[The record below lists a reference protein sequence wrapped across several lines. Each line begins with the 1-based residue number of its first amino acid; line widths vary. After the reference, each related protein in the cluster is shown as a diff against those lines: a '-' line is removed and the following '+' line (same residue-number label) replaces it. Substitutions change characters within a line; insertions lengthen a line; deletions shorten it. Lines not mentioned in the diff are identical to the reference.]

1 MITIITEPQ
10 ETSEMKIEWY
20 PGHMNKASRLIAD
33 VIMSFHVVIEV
44 LDARLPVSSAN
55 PVLEKLRQNKPC
67 IKVLN
72 KSDLADPDITK
83 AWVRHFDEMNGVR
96 GLPFDARKRSDVGL
110 VTKLC
115 KRLAPNR
122 CKPGFPLRAMVIGI
136 PNVGKSTLINTLAGK
151 RMARIGD
158 RPAITTC
165 NQQIDL
171 RNGIMLS
178 DTPGLLWPVMDD
190 QDGAYRLAASGAI
203 GDSALDYVE
212 VAGFAAEYLMQRY
225 PKLLLERYNL
235 DRIPEDSSTLI
246 EEIGRRRGCL
256 VSGGEI
262 DLHRSAEVFIRE
274 LRGGKIGRIS
284 LEEPSPKT

>member
-1 MITIITEPQ
+1 
-10 ETSEMKIEWY
+10 MKIEWY
-20 PGHMNKASRLIAD
+20 PGHMTKASRLIAD

-44 LDARLPVSSAN
+44 LDARLPLSSAN
-55 PVLEKLRQNKPC
+55 PVLKKLRQNKPC

-72 KSDLADPDITK
+72 KSDLADPDVTK
-83 AWVRHFDEMNGVR
+83 AWIRYFEKENGVR
-96 GLPFDARKRSDVGL
+96 ALPFDSRKRSDVGL
-110 VTKLC
+110 ITTLA
-115 KRLAPNR
+115 KRLAPSR

-190 QDGAYRLAASGAI
+190 QDGAYRLASSGAI

-212 VAGFAAEYLMQRY
+212 VARFTADYLMQRY
-225 PKLLLERYNL
+225 PKLLLDRYNL
-235 DRIPEDSSTLI
+235 AEIPETSIALI

-256 VSGGEI
+256 VAGGEI
-262 DLHRSAEVFIRE
+262 DLHRSAEAFIRE
-274 LRGGKIGRIS
+274 FRGGKIGRIS
-284 LEEPSPKT
+284 LEEPPETT

>member
-1 MITIITEPQ
+1 M
-10 ETSEMKIEWY
+10 S
-20 PGHMNKASRLIAD
+20 KASRQIAD

-44 LDARLPVSSAN
+44 LDARLPLSSAN

-67 IKVLN
+67 VKVLN
-72 KSDLADPDITK
+72 KSDLADPEVTK
-83 AWVRHFDEMNGVR
+83 AWVRHFDRLKGVR
-96 GLPFDARKRSDVGL
+96 ALPFDARKRSDVGQ
-110 VTKLC
+110 VTALC
-115 KRLAPNR
+115 KRLAPSR
-122 CKPGFPLRAMVIGI
+122 CKPGFPLRAMVVGI

-165 NQQIDL
+165 TQQIDL

-203 GDSALDYVE
+203 GDSALDYLE
-212 VAGFAAEYLMQRY
+212 VARYAGEYLLRRY
-225 PKLLLERYNL
+225 PEMLRERYKL
-235 DRIPEDSSTLI
+235 PALPETASALI
-246 EEIGRRRGCL
+246 EEIGRLRGCL
-256 VSGGEI
+256 VAGGEI
-262 DLHRSAEVFIRE
+262 DLHRSAEAFIRE

-284 LEEPSPKT
+284 LEEPS